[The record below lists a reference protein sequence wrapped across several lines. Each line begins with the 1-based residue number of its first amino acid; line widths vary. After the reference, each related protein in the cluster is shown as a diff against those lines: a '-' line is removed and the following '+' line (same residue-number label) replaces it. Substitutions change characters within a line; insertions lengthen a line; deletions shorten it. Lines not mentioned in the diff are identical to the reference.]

1 MIVFN
6 TSAIAQAFKIIPR
19 SYAAEFTMSIT
30 DDSTNI
36 TVYYNITNAIT
47 DVNYLTFNQV
57 FNPILVE
64 GHFYDIR
71 LYSDYNFWNTNY
83 QLWENDN
90 SFWNIDRTTDVT
102 LFRERIFCTD
112 QSIDQIE
119 DEYYDLNL
127 GVYKTFNA
135 ANDNQYKVF

>member
-6 TSAIAQAFKIIPR
+6 TAATAQTFSVIPR
-19 SYAAEFTMSIT
+19 IYGTEFTMSVT

-36 TVYYNITNAIT
+36 TVFYDITTATTN
-47 DVNYLTFNQV
+47 VNYLTFNQA
-57 FNPILVE
+57 FNPVLIE

-71 LYSDYNFWNTNY
+71 FFTDFNFWNTNY

-90 SFWNIDRTTDVT
+90 SFWNIDRTTDAT
-102 LFRERIFCTD
+102 LFRDRIFCTD
-112 QSIDQIE
+112 QQVDQME

-127 GVYKTFNA
+127 GIYKTFDSF
-135 ANDNQYKVF
+135 DNTFKVF